1 MKIPTHRIHVYQKPK
16 AGNQLIKA
24 YNAMR
29 YKHRIA
35 SMGGCDT
42 ASCTLMVSRAEAEY
56 VYETFIGNR
65 VAVFVDNPAAP
76 IWEGLISRITITLP
90 GIVLTRSLDALANR
104 VSVTGI
110 DSSSVSP
117 PAVVPN
123 ADGAAVDD
131 TASQAIYGIKEG
143 VFRRPIRNT
152 AAPDTYG
159 TSLKARVVGQLAY
172 PQASASSQG
181 GGNQTI
187 VEIECIGFFHT
198 LEWEMAASPAN
209 IYSFRNGSTG
219 IIDVVLAGLD
229 NAATFFNNADVTQLT
244 NNAQT
249 IAQWQS
255 GQTAWQVLQALAEAG
270 DGSTPWIAGITPTD
284 WNTDTR
290 RMYYRAANLTVGY
303 TVRSNDGARIRTTSG
318 ALVQPWTV
326 QPDTVIRLTD
336 ALVGWDG
343 DGDDPRNVYL
353 SFVQYDADSQRVTW
367 QGEDNIELEGALQA
381 MFALTTSGQRYGQRV
396 PNPFF

>member
-110 DSSSVSP
+110 DAVSALP
-117 PAVVPN
+117 VLPVI
-123 ADGAAVDD
+123 DGAAVND
-131 TASQAIYGIKEG
+131 TASQALYGIKEG
-143 VFRRPIRNT
+143 TYRRPMRAT
-152 AAPDTYG
+152 SVPDVYAAT
-159 TSLKARVVGQLAY
+159 LKSRVLNNLAY

-198 LEWEMAASPAN
+198 LEWEQAGLTN
-209 IYSFRNGSTG
+209 NGYTFRNGSTG
-219 IIDVVLAGLD
+219 AIDLILSGLD
-229 NAATFFNNADVTQLT
+229 NAATFFNNADVTGLN

-249 IAQWQS
+249 ITQLQA
-255 GQTAWQVLQALAEAG
+255 GQTAWQVIQAVAEAG
-270 DGSTPWIAGITPTD
+270 NGADPWIAGITPTD